1 MQMHLNAHLNVE
13 NFNSGETNEL
23 FVGGVGC
30 VLRWEVAAVSNT
42 ITQKACQQGC
52 QWLGYQKLL
61 MSHVD
66 MDKMLVWVM
75 C

>member
-1 MQMHLNAHLNVE
+1 MLAAWPTATVVWEWCWLRA
-13 NFNSGETNEL
+13 TL
-23 FVGGVGC
+23 GGCCGKQHNHTC
-30 VLRWEVAAVSNT
+30 LS
-42 ITQKACQQGC
+42 IQSQKACQQGC

-66 MDKMLVWVM
+66 MDKMLMWVM